1 MNALF
6 VLDFHPVVRAAWP
19 LGAALDLALWTD
31 CRIPACARRARSGW
45 RYLAGLWAALVVGI
59 IAARKLARQP
69 LVLRSCVQAGGSC
82 IGAGRRV
89 CLAWPVRCVW
99 QWA

>member
-6 VLDFHPVVRAAWP
+6 VLIFTCG
-19 LGAALDLALWTD
+19 GALAVGRGLDLALWTD
-31 CRIPACARRARSGW
+31 WNTGLCTAGSVW
-45 RYLAGLWAALVVGI
+45 LRYGSLWAALVVGI

-69 LVLRSCVQAGGSC
+69 LFCAVP
-82 IGAGRRV
+82 AGRWGSHRCWAACV
-89 CLAWPVRCVW
+89 SAWPVRCVW